1 MTKYFN
7 VKTDKSPLSYKA
19 GEKMVFSVR
28 LMENHCPIACRSFK
42 WEWCSDDGNRKEG
55 IGSSVYGEP
64 FTIEASCNRPGFVHL
79 MVWALLPNG
88 EVDGTVDVLDAGA
101 GADVDKIEYHGKHP
115 ADFREYWENIEKII
129 SDFKPELLLKTE
141 YTKDVPDDLLC
152 YDFRVSTPFGLP
164 ASGYLTVP
172 KKEGKYPIHVGYMGY
187 SVVGANPGFNR
198 GVITLNVNAHG
209 IENGFPAEVCEE
221 KYPHLVGYGFN
232 EEENKRPE
240 TSYWQNMIVRD
251 LCALKFAKTLENW
264 DGKNIFC
271 FGGSQ
276 GAFQATA
283 VAAHDKDVTFL
294 SLGVPWFCDLRA
306 EENGYMNGWRPAPG
320 DGLDYFDTVASGGLL
335 KCPVRIEACLGDYC
349 CPPST
354 VMALYNNIKTKKSI
368 VFTQSGTHGYRPIE
382 IENSYLSFNP
392 ENPTGEIKLG
402 KYRHYKGGEY
412 EVIAVSKNSETL
424 EAEVVYKALYGNGE
438 IWTRPARMWDESVI
452 TNEGL
457 VTRFTFIGD

>member
-1 MTKYFN
+1 M
-7 VKTDKSPLSYKA
+7 
-19 GEKMVFSVR
+19 
-28 LMENHCPIACRSFK
+28 
-42 WEWCSDDGNRKEG
+42 
-55 IGSSVYGEP
+55 
-64 FTIEASCNRPGFVHL
+64 
-79 MVWALLPNG
+79 
-88 EVDGTVDVLDAGA
+88 
-101 GADVDKIEYHGKHP
+101 
-115 ADFREYWENIEKII
+115 
-129 SDFKPELLLKTE
+129 
-141 YTKDVPDDLLC
+141 
-152 YDFRVSTPFGLP
+152 
-164 ASGYLTVP
+164 GYL
-172 KKEGKYPIHVGYMGY
+172 GY
-187 SVVGANPGFNR
+187 SVVGASPGFNH

-209 IENGFPAEVCEE
+209 IENGFPTEVCEE

-264 DGKNIFC
+264 DGQNIFC

-294 SLGVPWFCDLRA
+294 SLGIPWFCDLRA
-306 EENGYMNGWRPAPG
+306 EENGYMNGWRPKPM

-335 KCPVRIEACLGDYC
+335 KCPVKIDARLGDYC

-392 ENPTGEIKLG
+392 ENPSGEIKLG

-424 EAEVVYKALYGNGE
+424 EAEVVYKALYGDGE

-457 VTRFTFIGD
+457 VTRFTYVGD